1 MRPDVAEVNALIE
14 TFKARHEIL
23 KAQIAAAEV
32 QDIQNAGAEI
42 AAERERANKAYAEL
56 FRVADRLAAIAEER
70 ARPWWR
76 RIVG

>member
-1 MRPDVAEVNALIE
+1 MRLDVADVNA
-14 TFKARHEIL
+14 IL
-23 KAQIAAAEV
+23 RAQIAAEA
-32 QDIQNAGAEI
+32 QDFQNAGAEI
-42 AAERERANKAYAEL
+42 AAERERADKASAEL

>member
-1 MRPDVAEVNALIE
+1 MRLDVADVNA
-14 TFKARHEIL
+14 IL
-23 KAQIAAAEV
+23 RAQIAAAEA
-32 QDIQNAGAEI
+32 QDFQNAGAEI
-42 AAERERANKAYAEL
+42 AAERERADKASAEL